1 MKYRNVD
8 TGEVFTLEE
17 LKELYEQFKWE
28 ISDNPVDFEE
38 YLEDLLNQGRAGIG
52 GLVEVEEEGGEN
64 KTMKRR
70 ESDHITFDRVCDGE
84 VFSHT
89 GYEVL
94 LDGEWRWEMASTT
107 TGEVAYF

>member
-1 MKYRNVD
+1 MYRNID
-8 TGEVFTLEE
+8 TNEVYTLEE
-17 LKELYEQFKWE
+17 VKESYEKFKWE

-38 YLEDLLNQGRAGIG
+38 YLENMLNQGRAGTG
-52 GLVEVEEEGGEN
+52 GLVEVEEEEGGE
-64 KTMKRR
+64 KMRR

-84 VFSHT
+84 VYRHT